1 MLHAHVGHFLTAGQI
16 NRYACREA
24 AIGDGELWTPAEA
37 GAFMREHLEEF
48 TAVRFGLRYG
58 DNTRRLIGALGR
70 DPVHDALLFDAIT
83 VDGVIVQGLDAL
95 LAFMERDVDA
105 CIRRFEDGVH
115 SVGPRYHALESLREW
130 ADVEAMHTGVFAGM
144 LKQSENLFLEEAHA
158 ENNGVL
164 LVDRLVSVFNCI
176 LVLFLYVSRPG
187 HRAGWRLTGVW
198 TSRYVFVF
206 RVMVRGLLA
215 QARRTEQFLFI
226 IPEELG
232 AAGPLKKYF
241 TRVRR

>member
-1 MLHAHVGHFLTAGQI
+1 
-16 NRYACREA
+16 
-24 AIGDGELWTPAEA
+24 
-37 GAFMREHLEEF
+37 MREHLEEF

-144 LKQSENLFLEEAHA
+144 LKQSESLFLEEAHA

-176 LVLFLYVSRPG
+176 LVLFLYVPG
-187 HRAGWRLTGVW
+187 LGIALTGV
-198 TSRYVFVF
+198 
-206 RVMVRGLLA
+206 
-215 QARRTEQFLFI
+215 
-226 IPEELG
+226 
-232 AAGPLKKYF
+232 
-241 TRVRR
+241 